1 MNRKIKKENHGVVK
15 VREVEIQT
23 ETEEKCIGKG
33 LCEET
38 KIQIENDKVV
48 CTLKRAVCTKEEWD
62 EYEDK
67 VGRQYFKT
75 HG

>member
-1 MNRKIKKENHGVVK
+1 MKIKKANNADVK
-15 VREVEIQT
+15 VKEVEIQT
-23 ETEEKCIGKG
+23 ETEEKCICKG
-33 LCEET
+33 LCEEN
-38 KIQIENDKVV
+38 KVLIEKDKVV
-48 CTLKRAVCTKEEWD
+48 CILKRAVCTKEEWD